1 MVSSPGILRPQEA
14 DARESGVQVVLSHIV
29 AQGQLGLHCECE
41 ILSLKYNKTKKL
53 ILTKHGFVSI
63 TVLPTSSV
71 REVFTDS

>member
-1 MVSSPGILRPQEA
+1 MVGSPGIPRPQEA

-29 AQGQLGLHCECE
+29 AQDTE

-63 TVLPTSSV
+63 TALPTSSA
-71 REVFTDS
+71 REVFTGS